1 LRKLLVVRRRGRLK
15 AKSRSVLQL
24 LYESKDHGRTI
35 KEYSVRDLDGVLVIG
50 RDLYIESGALSVLAS
65 FNIPVAV
72 LAKNAVGM
80 VINPIITVANNYRA
94 LQYQLDRIKALNIAL
109 YYIKSK
115 IAGMDNILKYYKVE
129 SPIIPPPPQP
139 LSDSSKYES
148 EVRKWESTSSNIMW
162 DRLAELI
169 KPEHL
174 KVLREQYMFTG
185 RKPRHPDPFN
195 KALSIMYA
203 VLYSLATKALLAAG
217 LDPTYGF
224 LHRTRYSTPLTFDY
238 TEQFKPV
245 AIHAT
250 IDMVNEE
257 GLPGIGRDRELTREG
272 VNNTIKWLYKYL
284 VLRHSKTG
292 KTIYQYIFIKAYC
305 LAQHL
310 ENKCPESKLAI
321 TWDRRSYK

>member
-1 LRKLLVVRRRGRLK
+1 LKLLVIKGEAELSSKGRSSLRILK
-15 AKSRSVLQL
+15 KDVDREVPIRDIDAVIVMGKRVKISSGVPPL
-24 LYESKDHGRTI
+24 LSMH
-35 KEYSVRDLDGVLVIG
+35 
-50 RDLYIESGALSVLAS
+50 
-65 FNIPVAV
+65 NIPLTIVAGDSISILYDPV
-72 LAKNAVGM
+72 V
-80 VINPIITVANNYRA
+80 TRYNNYRK
-94 LQYQLDRIKALNIAL
+94 LQYLLDRSRALDIVGK
-109 YYIKSK
+109 YIEAK
-115 IAGMDNILKYYKVE
+115 IQGMMNILRYYRRT
-129 SPIIPPPPQP
+129 PPQLTTLEP
-139 LSDSSKYES
+139 QPSDIQTRE
-148 EVRKWESTSSNIMW
+148 EELRLWEAVNSNMLW
-162 DRLAELI
+162 DKLIELI
-169 KPEHL
+169 KLEHL

-185 RKPRHPDPFN
+185 RRPKHPDPFN
-195 KALSIMYA
+195 KALSVMYA
-203 VLYSLATKALLAAG
+203 VIYSLATKALLAAG

-257 GLPGIGRDRELTREG
+257 GLPEIGRDGELTREG

-284 VLRHSKTG
+284 VLRHGKTG

-310 ENKCPESKLAI
+310 ENKCPESKLAV